1 MTKELLSAWGVDF
14 EPVNVEGNDD
24 AIREMVALGAPLVP
38 AVAYQGQIVHG
49 WNPAGYGKLLGVPYS
64 DVPRLSPGELAERL
78 DRILVLTQ
86 AALGQAAPSQ
96 MTLEGPGRKRS
107 LRQLAYHTFRLGAAF
122 VDAMEQDGL
131 EEAWL
136 QEEAPASMTAPGD
149 IAEFG
154 TAARA
159 RLKAWFKAAHASR
172 YGQPVA
178 TYYGEQTVH
187 ALLERTAWHAGQHMR
202 QVHDLLQRAA
212 ALPPDSLDPAVF
224 NDLPMPK
231 AVW

>member
-38 AVAYQGQIVHG
+38 AVAYGGKIVHG
-49 WNPAGYGKLLGVPYS
+49 WNPAGFGKLLGVPFS
-64 DVPRLSPGELAERL
+64 DVPRLGPRELARRL
-78 DRILVLTQ
+78 DRILELTQ
-86 AALGQAAPSQ
+86 AALRRAAPAHLP
-96 MTLEGPGRKRS
+96 LEGPGRKRS
-107 LRQLAYHTFRLGAAF
+107 LRQLAYHTFRLSAAF

-136 QEEAPASMTAPGD
+136 QQEAPANLQSAGQ
-149 IAEFG
+149 IAEYG
-154 TAARA
+154 DAARR
-159 RLKAWFKAAHASR
+159 RLAAWFAQAHEPVFA
-172 YGQPVA
+172 QPVA
-178 TYYGEQTVH
+178 TYYGEQSVH

-202 QVHDLLQRAA
+202 QVHDLLERAA
-212 ALPPDSLDPAVF
+212 ALPANSFDSAVF
-224 NDLPMPK
+224 RDLPMPK